1 MIRFGDG
8 QSTFVCVLCFG
19 GFMNTDTKKHIW
31 SSILK
36 WIIIFGLLVFVY
48 VKNQTLVQDAFRE
61 IQVTPAW
68 KLVVC
73 LLLANLYFVAEGL
86 IISVMTKTCDNR
98 LSIGRG
104 IICAYMCT
112 FYRIATLG
120 SANGIAQLY
129 YYNLH
134 GIRVSTAT
142 GMAISQYTFQ
152 KITIGVMG
160 TVSFVMLLLGGHA
173 GIREYA
179 WYMLAG
185 AVVISLVCLFLF
197 ILTVSKRFSDFVM
210 MLGRKIIKEKSRLY
224 KQLDKA
230 QTSID
235 YLQEQGRLVWK
246 DKGLFLTVVLLNLFK
261 FSCWYAIPGIF
272 FAGDYAASVLTCL
285 GLMAICNMLGCVML
299 APSGVGTLDFVFAI
313 FFSSIIPDGEAVTAA
328 LVVYRLF
335 TWMIP
340 FLIGI
345 VPALVVK
352 RK

>member
-1 MIRFGDG
+1 MMGEA
-8 QSTFVCVLCFG
+8 
-19 GFMNTDTKKHIW
+19 MNTKKNIW

-48 VKNQTLVQDAFRE
+48 VKNRELVQEALRE
-61 IQVTPAW
+61 IQITPVW
-68 KLVVC
+68 KLVLC
-73 LLLANLYFVAEGL
+73 LLLANLYFIAEGM
-86 IISVMTKTCDNR
+86 IISTMTKTCDRR
-98 LSIGRG
+98 LRVGQG
-104 IICAYMCT
+104 ITCAYLCT

-120 SANGIAQLY
+120 SGTGIAQLY

-142 GMAISQYTFQ
+142 GMSLAQYTFQ

-160 TVSFVMLLLGGHA
+160 VLSFVLLLAAGHA
-173 GIREYA
+173 GIRQYA

-185 AVVISLVCLFLF
+185 AVVISLICLFLF
-197 ILTVSKRFSDFVM
+197 ILTVSKRFSDFIM
-210 MLGRKIIKEKSRLY
+210 KIGRKLIKEKSRLY

-235 YLQEQGRLVWK
+235 YLQEQGRLVWR
-246 DKGLFLTVVLLNLFK
+246 DKRLFLTVVLLDFLK
-261 FSCWYAIPGIF
+261 LVCWYSIPGVF
-272 FAGDYAASVLTCL
+272 FAGDYDVSILTCL
-285 GLMAICNMLGCVML
+285 GLMAVCNMLGCVML

-313 FFSSIIPDGEAVTAA
+313 FFGSIIPDGEMVAAA
-328 LVVYRLF
+328 LVIYRLF

-345 VPALVVK
+345 LPALTVK
-352 RK
+352 RR